1 VHDHRDQGLE
11 HGHSRDHLHQHH
23 HE

>member
-1 VHDHRDQGLE
+1 VHNHHDQGLE
-11 HGHSRDHLHQHH
+11 HGHSRDDLHEHH